1 MNVYRNFFLLTI
13 YLVLTISPTTLNE
26 KTIIHYDDL
35 YQSHLSWITSS
46 QQTGDP
52 RLCWEV
58 QVTYDLRGDND
69 NFSCSL
75 EKKIGTKKQ
84 ENPTWNLEGRAS
96 WGINVRKNASDVDE
110 YGHGTHVAGIIAGKK
125 RGLERCITG
134 LNWVAQQHKADS
146 RKRTIVNLS
155 LTGKYFPLA
164 NAAIRAFIDLGIHEV
179 ITTGATGID
188 DLIPIFSNSGL
199 CVETYLPQTM
209 SGTSMVSP
217 HVAGVIALIISQRG
231 NMAPAKMKELLKS
244 MATYGALKNVEL
256 TASNI
261 ILYVNKSI

>member
-13 YLVLTISPTTLNE
+13 YLVFTISSTTLNE

-58 QVTYDLRGDND
+58 QVTYLRGDND

-75 EKKIGTKKQ
+75 EKKIGTKEARKSNIV
-84 ENPTWNLEGRAS
+84 EININHIDFEGRAS

-110 YGHGTHVAGIIAGKK
+110 YGNVHGVAKLARVIAVKVLGKER
-125 RGLERCITG
+125 RGAWSDYQTLLSNFYYC
-134 LNWVAQQHKADS
+134 S
-146 RKRTIVNLS
+146 LS

-164 NAAIRAFIDLGIHEV
+164 NAAIRAFIDLGIHVTVAAGNYFGENSCYSS
-179 ITTGATGID
+179 
-188 DLIPIFSNSGL
+188 IF
-199 CVETYLPQTM
+199 
-209 SGTSMVSP
+209 TSF
-217 HVAGVIALIISQRG
+217 
-231 NMAPAKMKELLKS
+231 N
-244 MATYGALKNVEL
+244 T
-256 TASNI
+256 
-261 ILYVNKSI
+261 